1 MSDMIFAVL
10 TGIIS
15 VILFIYVF
23 FAVRGKGPIYP
34 IHICLLPKRKGIK
47 QIKSGIP
54 FGFGRLWDICLYIV
68 FTLLVCVI
76 VYAVKE
82 NIKSEKTDKS
92 QSGEIEEI

>member
-47 QIKSGIP
+47 
-54 FGFGRLWDICLYIV
+54 
-68 FTLLVCVI
+68 
-76 VYAVKE
+76 
-82 NIKSEKTDKS
+82 
-92 QSGEIEEI
+92 